1 MEIKQAVFH
10 SSSVKPDEPVVPAFQ
25 EVAFIGRSNVGKSS
39 LINAL
44 CRKQQLA
51 HTSSTPGKTLLINR
65 FLIDDSWMITD
76 LPGYGYAK
84 VSKTQRAA
92 LRTMIHK
99 YIRFAP
105 DMVLLLVL
113 LDSRHPLQ
121 SIDLGFLL
129 QLGQWEIP
137 FALVLTKTDKLSK
150 TALQKQ
156 TEGFEQALSTYWDPL
171 PPMFPVSAKTG
182 AGRDELLDYLGSVL
196 IFAKSSKLTDNGS
209 SAFI

>member
-1 MEIKQAVFH
+1 
-10 SSSVKPDEPVVPAFQ
+10 
-25 EVAFIGRSNVGKSS
+25 
-39 LINAL
+39 
-44 CRKQQLA
+44 
-51 HTSSTPGKTLLINR
+51 
-65 FLIDDSWMITD
+65 
-76 LPGYGYAK
+76 
-84 VSKTQRAA
+84 
-92 LRTMIHK
+92 MIHK

-137 FALVLTKTDKLSK
+137 FALVLTKPTNSQNS
-150 TALQKQ
+150 TAKQ

-182 AGRDELLDYLGSVL
+182 AG
-196 IFAKSSKLTDNGS
+196 
-209 SAFI
+209 